1 MLERL
6 VSESVR
12 PSVIQT
18 KTTKVPCTSG
28 FVHKEKHVDNVIQF
42 PGKAPKDPDF
52 DPVEDFIEAA
62 LIPWAVENEIDV
74 DSMLFKLNAAG
85 IMACMQ
91 GMLLSNDN

>member
-1 MLERL
+1 M
-6 VSESVR
+6 
-12 PSVIQT
+12 
-18 KTTKVPCTSG
+18 
-28 FVHKEKHVDNVIQF
+28 DNVIQF
-42 PGKAPKDPDF
+42 PGKAPEESDF

-74 DSMLFKLNAAG
+74 DCMLFKLNAAG